1 MRDVL
6 LELREKGKKLFLA
19 TNSHSEYTNLI
30 MTVTLGEDWENFFD
44 LICCHTRK
52 PLFFHSQTHPFHP
65 HDSSRLN
72 LKGDAIHSHD
82 DLEEGMKYIEGNSYM
97 LTEFFKKVLIKD
109 EVKVAYFGDNYI
121 TDTYASSQMPNWH
134 GFAIIEEMVF
144 YDSSYTEGVDP

>member
-1 MRDVL
+1 
-6 LELREKGKKLFLA
+6 
-19 TNSHSEYTNLI
+19 
-30 MTVTLGEDWENFFD
+30 
-44 LICCHTRK
+44 
-52 PLFFHSQTHPFHP
+52 
-65 HDSSRLN
+65 
-72 LKGDAIHSHD
+72 
-82 DLEEGMKYIEGNSYM
+82 M